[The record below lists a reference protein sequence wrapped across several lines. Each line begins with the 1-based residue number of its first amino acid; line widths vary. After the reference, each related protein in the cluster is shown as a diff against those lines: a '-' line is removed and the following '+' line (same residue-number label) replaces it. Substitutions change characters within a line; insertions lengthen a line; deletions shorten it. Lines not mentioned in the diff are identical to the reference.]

1 MYFVDIYILFV
12 LQCYTIGFI
21 GWVLIILSGVL
32 REIVC
37 FTGEIMFL
45 LILRVI
51 FFDFIDEWRTIFSN
65 FLIPSGNFIH
75 SSNIGTDIILI
86 IMIFYTFLLFK
97 ILHILIL
104 QFIIFD
110 TLSSNISNILKN
122 RFILR
127 KYSFHHS

>member
-1 MYFVDIYILFV
+1 MYFIDIYILFV
-12 LQCYTIGFI
+12 LQCYAFGFI
-21 GWVLIILSGVL
+21 VLLLGFL
-32 REIVC
+32 WEIVC
-37 FTGEIMFL
+37 FTGEIVLFF
-45 LILRVI
+45 IFRVI
-51 FFDFIDEWRTIFSN
+51 FFGFIDKWRTIFSN
-65 FLIPSGNFIH
+65 FLISSRNFIR
-75 SSNIGTDIILI
+75 SSNIRTDIILI

-110 TLSSNISNILKN
+110 TLSSNISYILKN